1 MFSLK
6 KLNIFFENKKIDLPS
21 DYTLASEFVYEADKN
36 DHMQKRPG
44 SIIYE
49 LTLKDMSYN
58 KGRMDEVE
66 AIMKLMGYIK

>member
-1 MFSLK
+1 MNRNLREE
-6 KLNIFFENKKIDLPS
+6 LERQ
-21 DYTLASEFVYEADKN
+21 YTYYKNQYEADKN
-36 DHMQKRPG
+36 DHMQKKPG
-44 SIIYE
+44 SMIYE